1 LRIEMAETDRIERK
15 AVLKAPRSRV
25 WRALANAEEFGTWF
39 GVKLEGAFVE
49 GESIRGK
56 ITYPGYEHL
65 TMEMRV
71 ERIEPERYFSYRW
84 HPNAQDVAVDYS
96 NELETLVEF
105 HLEDAEGGTLL
116 TIVESGF
123 DRIPLARRAEAFRR
137 NGEGWTGQMG
147 RIERH
152 VAQT

>member
-1 LRIEMAETDRIERK
+1 MPDTDRIERK

-49 GESIRGK
+49 GEAIRGK

-71 ERIEPERYFSYRW
+71 ERI
-84 HPNAQDVAVDYS
+84 
-96 NELETLVEF
+96 
-105 HLEDAEGGTLL
+105 
-116 TIVESGF
+116 
-123 DRIPLARRAEAFRR
+123 PLGRRAEAFRR
-137 NGEGWTGQMG
+137 SGEGWSGQMV